1 MKKIIILSIALLNI
15 SVAKADDVS
24 VTDAPEVVHNN
35 VEQEPAVVVAQ
46 EDPFNDLMDSDVP
59 SDMLVAPK
67 PVSPL
72 EAWLKSIGVCVLIR
86 CIACKIWVE
95 HQCRSVLRSVG
106 GYE

>member
-1 MKKIIILSIALLNI
+1 MKKIVILSITLLSI
-15 SVAKADDVS
+15 SVIQADDVS
-24 VTDAPEVVHNN
+24 VTDAPEVVRNN
-35 VEQEPAVVVAQ
+35 VEQESVTVAVE
-46 EDPFNDLMDSDVP
+46 EDPFDELMDSDVP
-59 SDMLVAPK
+59 SNMITPPK

-95 HQCRSVLRSVG
+95 HQCRSILRSVG